1 MSEVWSEV
9 EGTWARLRGEL
20 EAHGVRVAAPLVR
33 GEGVLSGWRE
43 GVVYI
48 APTSLE
54 TPGDALRA
62 TVHGAMMGLSPE
74 AAARLFRAMIPRVV
88 GHELGHAARAAAG
101 RLSADHLVEETAADR
116 LGAILMRRHTA
127 PAVLAEAR
135 ETFAAMSTRLGAQ
148 GVSAGLHRHAAQA
161 REALGLSAPDDAIAD
176 ARARFQREYYSDVV
190 AYLRLFATWQWIDL
204 SLDADGDLAGWCATL
219 GDVRA

>member
-9 EGTWARLRGEL
+9 ERVYARLKGEL
-20 EAHGVRVAAPLVR
+20 AAHGVSVGAPLVR
-33 GEGVLSGWRE
+33 GEGVLSGWRA
-43 GVVYI
+43 GVVFI

-88 GHELGHAARAAAG
+88 GHELGHAARAEAG
-101 RLSADHLVEETAADR
+101 LLTADHLAEETAAER

-127 PAVLAEAR
+127 PAALAEAR
-135 ETFAAMSTRLGAQ
+135 ETFAAMSARLGGQ
-148 GVSAGLHRHAAQA
+148 GVSAGLHRHAARA
-161 REALGLSAPDDAIAD
+161 RDALGLHAPDDAVAD
-176 ARARFQREYYSDVV
+176 AAARFQREYYTDFA

-204 SLDADGDLAGWCATL
+204 CLDADGDLAGWCATR